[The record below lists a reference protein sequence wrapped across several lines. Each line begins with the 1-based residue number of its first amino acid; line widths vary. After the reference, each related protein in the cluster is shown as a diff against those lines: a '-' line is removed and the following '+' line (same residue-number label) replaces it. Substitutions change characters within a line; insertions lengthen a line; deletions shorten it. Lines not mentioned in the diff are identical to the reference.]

1 MADKVI
7 DLPVNNATPAKLFT
21 LVPVDSSIRN
31 HIPLTCLV
39 MKASLFLLL
48 GALIVSATPALSIDH
63 KPVGEQAVAPA
74 DTMPKSARKKGKM
87 VTKKSG
93 SSNVPNRVEEM
104 RYRNSATDDGTA
116 INNSNVTNYNS
127 DAVTNA
133 PTGVGSAAAG
143 PAATPKPKKRSN
155 P

>member
-1 MADKVI
+1 MAKKVSG
-7 DLPVNNATPAKLFT
+7 LLVNNVEPVKLF
-21 LVPVDSSIRN
+21 VRKPVDSSILN
-31 HIPLTCLV
+31 YVPLTHLV

-48 GALIVSATPALSIDH
+48 GTLIASSVPALSIDH
-63 KPVGEQAVAPA
+63 KPVREQAVAPA
-74 DTMPKSARKKGKM
+74 DTMPKSAKKNGKM
-87 VTKKSG
+87 ATRKSG
-93 SSNVPNRVEEM
+93 SAKVSNRVEEM

-143 PAATPKPKKRSN
+143 PAATPKPKKRKN
-155 P
+155 

>member
-7 DLPVNNATPAKLFT
+7 DRLVNNATPAKLFT
-21 LVPVDSSIRN
+21 LVPVDNNI
-31 HIPLTCLV
+31 LTYTSLTRLV

-48 GALIVSATPALSIDH
+48 GVLAVSATPALSIDR
-63 KPVGEQAVAPA
+63 KPIGEQAIAPA
-74 DTMPKSARKKGKM
+74 DTMPKSAMKKGKM
-87 VTKKSG
+87 ATRKSG
-93 SSNVPNRVEEM
+93 SAKVSDRVEEM

-143 PAATPKPKKRSN
+143 PAATPKPKKRKN
-155 P
+155 

>member
-7 DLPVNNATPAKLFT
+7 DRLVNNATPAKLFT
-21 LVPVDSSIRN
+21 LVPVDNNI
-31 HIPLTCLV
+31 LTYTSLTRLV

-48 GALIVSATPALSIDH
+48 GVLAVSATPALSIDRKH
-63 KPVGEQAVAPA
+63 IGEQAIAPA

-87 VTKKSG
+87 ATRKSG
-93 SSNVPNRVEEM
+93 SAKVSDRVEEM

-143 PAATPKPKKRSN
+143 PAATPKPKKRKN
-155 P
+155 

>member
-1 MADKVI
+1 
-7 DLPVNNATPAKLFT
+7 
-21 LVPVDSSIRN
+21 
-31 HIPLTCLV
+31 

-48 GALIVSATPALSIDH
+48 GVLAVSATPALSIDR
-63 KPVGEQAVAPA
+63 KPIGEQAIAPA

-87 VTKKSG
+87 ATRKSG
-93 SSNVPNRVEEM
+93 SAKVSDRVEEM

-143 PAATPKPKKRSN
+143 PAATPKPKKRKN
-155 P
+155 